1 MPQILLCCVLALLL
15 AALGLLLRS
24 LHRRFRP
31 SGGNETLKVL
41 LVCFFICGILLH
53 LPMYA
58 AAYAGEHLS
67 WMKALL
73 GAVHHTLR
81 MFVLDGELAP
91 IHEFAMTQPAVWSD
105 LYFGAAIV
113 VYLVSPLLTFS
124 VVLSFFK
131 NLSAMWRYAFRR
143 CTELYVFSEL
153 NEDSLYLAGSIKAAH
168 PKGLIVFTD
177 VYENESEEFGE
188 QMAAAH
194 RLGAACF
201 KTDIALLRLRRS
213 DRSRPVYFFLMGRD
227 KAENIHQAVLLTR
240 RWGTRS
246 NMHLYLFATGA
257 ESELLFQSADPRGMR
272 IRRVNEVRSLVQLLL
287 YQQGEKLFETAAPL
301 PEGRHQISALLLGL
315 GQYGTEMLKALAW
328 FGQMDGYDLRLTAVD
343 ARPNARE
350 LFTYRCPEL
359 MDRRHNGRCIPGEA
373 QYDIRIHAG
382 MRLESREFLELV
394 QTLPQLTYVFVALGS
409 DTRNIEAAVRLRE
422 LCQRRGLHPYIL
434 AVVQDPFKT
443 VALTSVTDY
452 RGTPYDL
459 HFLGARDMLYSESNI
474 LHSRLEAEAL
484 TRHLKWGD
492 EDVFWRYEFN
502 YRSSIASVI
511 HHRLKLRLGV
521 PGADK
526 PPAERTEEEKQLL
539 RVIEHR
545 RWNAYM
551 RTEGYCYSGSTD
563 PASRND
569 LGKLHNC
576 LVPFD
581 ELSEKE
587 KVKDDD

>member
-24 LHRRFRP
+24 LRRRSRP

-41 LVCFFICGILLH
+41 LVCFFTCGILLH

-67 WMKALL
+67 WLKALL

-81 MFVLDGELAP
+81 MFVLDGELDP
-91 IHEFAMTQPAVWSD
+91 IHEFAMSRPAVWSD

-131 NLSAMWRYAFRR
+131 NLSALWRYAFRR

-153 NEDSLYLAGSIKAAH
+153 NEDSLYLAGSIKEAH

-257 ESELLFQSADPRGMR
+257 ESIFGHFQPTSK
-272 IRRVNEVRSLVQLLL
+272 L
-287 YQQGEKLFETAAPL
+287 YHDNLSFHFQ
-301 PEGRHQISALLLGL
+301 
-315 GQYGTEMLKALAW
+315 
-328 FGQMDGYDLRLTAVD
+328 
-343 ARPNARE
+343 
-350 LFTYRCPEL
+350 
-359 MDRRHNGRCIPGEA
+359 
-373 QYDIRIHAG
+373 
-382 MRLESREFLELV
+382 
-394 QTLPQLTYVFVALGS
+394 
-409 DTRNIEAAVRLRE
+409 
-422 LCQRRGLHPYIL
+422 
-434 AVVQDPFKT
+434 KT
-443 VALTSVTDY
+443 
-452 RGTPYDL
+452 
-459 HFLGARDMLYSESNI
+459 
-474 LHSRLEAEAL
+474 
-484 TRHLKWGD
+484 
-492 EDVFWRYEFN
+492 
-502 YRSSIASVI
+502 
-511 HHRLKLRLGV
+511 
-521 PGADK
+521 
-526 PPAERTEEEKQLL
+526 
-539 RVIEHR
+539 
-545 RWNAYM
+545 
-551 RTEGYCYSGSTD
+551 
-563 PASRND
+563 SRN
-569 LGKLHNC
+569 LT
-576 LVPFD
+576 
-581 ELSEKE
+581 EL
-587 KVKDDD
+587 

>member
-24 LHRRFRP
+24 LHRRSRP
-31 SGGNETLKVL
+31 SGGNETLKVP

-67 WMKALL
+67 WLKALL

-81 MFVLDGELAP
+81 MFVLDGELDP

-201 KTDIALLRLRRS
+201 KADIALLRLRRS

-257 ESELLFQSADPRGMR
+257 ESELLFQSADPRVMR

-301 PEGRHQISALLLGL
+301 PEGRHQISALLLGC
-315 GQYGTEMLKALAW
+315 GCGVY
-328 FGQMDGYDLRLTAVD
+328 AVLS
-343 ARPNARE
+343 R
-350 LFTYRCPEL
+350 
-359 MDRRHNGRCIPGEA
+359 IPG
-373 QYDIRIHAG
+373 
-382 MRLESREFLELV
+382 V
-394 QTLPQLTYVFVALGS
+394 
-409 DTRNIEAAVRLRE
+409 
-422 LCQRRGLHPYIL
+422 
-434 AVVQDPFKT
+434 
-443 VALTSVTDY
+443 
-452 RGTPYDL
+452 
-459 HFLGARDMLYSESNI
+459 
-474 LHSRLEAEAL
+474 
-484 TRHLKWGD
+484 
-492 EDVFWRYEFN
+492 
-502 YRSSIASVI
+502 
-511 HHRLKLRLGV
+511 
-521 PGADK
+521 
-526 PPAERTEEEKQLL
+526 
-539 RVIEHR
+539 R
-545 RWNAYM
+545 RW
-551 RTEGYCYSGSTD
+551 
-563 PASRND
+563 
-569 LGKLHNC
+569 
-576 LVPFD
+576 LV
-581 ELSEKE
+581 
-587 KVKDDD
+587 

>member
-1 MPQILLCCVLALLL
+1 MSQILLCCVLALLL

-24 LHRRFRP
+24 LRRRSRP
-31 SGGNETLKVL
+31 SGGNETLKAL
-41 LVCFFICGILLH
+41 LVCFFTCGILLH

-67 WMKALL
+67 WLKALL

-81 MFVLDGELAP
+81 MFVLDGELDP
-91 IHEFAMTQPAVWSD
+91 IHEFAMSRPAVWSD

-131 NLSAMWRYAFRR
+131 NLSALWRYAFRR

-246 NMHLYLFATGA
+246 NMHLYLFATGT
-257 ESELLFQSADPRGMR
+257 ESELLFQSADPHGMR

-301 PEGRHQISALLLGL
+301 PEGRYQISALLLGL

-359 MDRRHNGRCIPGEA
+359 MDRRHNGQRIPGEA
-373 QYDIRIHAG
+373 
-382 MRLESREFLELV
+382 
-394 QTLPQLTYVFVALGS
+394 
-409 DTRNIEAAVRLRE
+409 
-422 LCQRRGLHPYIL
+422 
-434 AVVQDPFKT
+434 
-443 VALTSVTDY
+443 
-452 RGTPYDL
+452 
-459 HFLGARDMLYSESNI
+459 
-474 LHSRLEAEAL
+474 
-484 TRHLKWGD
+484 
-492 EDVFWRYEFN
+492 
-502 YRSSIASVI
+502 
-511 HHRLKLRLGV
+511 
-521 PGADK
+521 
-526 PPAERTEEEKQLL
+526 
-539 RVIEHR
+539 
-545 RWNAYM
+545 
-551 RTEGYCYSGSTD
+551 
-563 PASRND
+563 
-569 LGKLHNC
+569 
-576 LVPFD
+576 
-581 ELSEKE
+581 
-587 KVKDDD
+587 

>member
-24 LHRRFRP
+24 LHRRSRP

-41 LVCFFICGILLH
+41 LVCFFTCGILLH

-67 WMKALL
+67 WLKALL

-81 MFVLDGELAP
+81 MFVLDGELDP
-91 IHEFAMTQPAVWSD
+91 IHEFAMSRPAVWSD

-131 NLSAMWRYAFRR
+131 NLSALWRYAFRR

-153 NEDSLYLAGSIKAAH
+153 NEDSLYLAGSIKEAH

-201 KTDIALLRLRRS
+201 KADIALLRLRRS
-213 DRSRPVYFFLMGRD
+213 DRSRPVYFFLLGRD

-350 LFTYRCPEL
+350 MFTYRCPEL
-359 MDRRHNGRCIPGEA
+359 MDRRHNGQRIPGEA

-474 LHSRLEAEAL
+474 LHSRL
-484 TRHLKWGD
+484 
-492 EDVFWRYEFN
+492 
-502 YRSSIASVI
+502 
-511 HHRLKLRLGV
+511 
-521 PGADK
+521 
-526 PPAERTEEEKQLL
+526 
-539 RVIEHR
+539 
-545 RWNAYM
+545 
-551 RTEGYCYSGSTD
+551 
-563 PASRND
+563 
-569 LGKLHNC
+569 
-576 LVPFD
+576 
-581 ELSEKE
+581 
-587 KVKDDD
+587 

>member
-1 MPQILLCCVLALLL
+1 
-15 AALGLLLRS
+15 
-24 LHRRFRP
+24 
-31 SGGNETLKVL
+31 
-41 LVCFFICGILLH
+41 
-53 LPMYA
+53 
-58 AAYAGEHLS
+58 
-67 WMKALL
+67 
-73 GAVHHTLR
+73 
-81 MFVLDGELAP
+81 
-91 IHEFAMTQPAVWSD
+91 
-105 LYFGAAIV
+105 
-113 VYLVSPLLTFS
+113 
-124 VVLSFFK
+124 
-131 NLSAMWRYAFRR
+131 
-143 CTELYVFSEL
+143 
-153 NEDSLYLAGSIKAAH
+153 
-168 PKGLIVFTD
+168 
-177 VYENESEEFGE
+177 
-188 QMAAAH
+188 
-194 RLGAACF
+194 
-201 KTDIALLRLRRS
+201 
-213 DRSRPVYFFLMGRD
+213 
-227 KAENIHQAVLLTR
+227 
-240 RWGTRS
+240 
-246 NMHLYLFATGA
+246 MHLYLFATGA
-257 ESELLFQSADPRGMR
+257 ESELLFQSADPHGMR

-301 PEGRHQISALLLGL
+301 PEGRYQISALLLGL

-359 MDRRHNGRCIPGEA
+359 MDRQHNGRCIPGEA

-474 LHSRLEAEAL
+474 LHSQLEAEAL

-511 HHRLKLRLGV
+511 HHRLKLQLGV

-526 PPAERTEEEKQLL
+526 PPAERTEEEKKLL

-576 LVPFD
+576 RVPFD

>member
-24 LHRRFRP
+24 LRRRSRP
-31 SGGNETLKVL
+31 SGGNEALKVL
-41 LVCFFICGILLH
+41 LVCFFTCGILLH

-58 AAYAGEHLS
+58 AAYVGEHLS
-67 WMKALL
+67 WLKALL

-81 MFVLDGELAP
+81 MFVLDGELDP

-153 NEDSLYLAGSIKAAH
+153 NEDSLYLAGSIKEAH

-201 KTDIALLRLRRS
+201 KADIALLRLRRS
-213 DRSRPVYFFLMGRD
+213 DRSRPVYFFLLGRD

-257 ESELLFQSADPRGMR
+257 ESELLFQSADPHGMR

-343 ARPNARE
+343 ARPNA
-350 LFTYRCPEL
+350 
-359 MDRRHNGRCIPGEA
+359 
-373 QYDIRIHAG
+373 
-382 MRLESREFLELV
+382 
-394 QTLPQLTYVFVALGS
+394 
-409 DTRNIEAAVRLRE
+409 RE

-587 KVKDDD
+587 KAKDDD

>member
-24 LHRRFRP
+24 LHRRSRP

-41 LVCFFICGILLH
+41 LVCFFTCGILLH

-67 WMKALL
+67 WLKALL

-81 MFVLDGELAP
+81 MFVLDGELDP
-91 IHEFAMTQPAVWSD
+91 IHEFAMSRPAVWSD

-131 NLSAMWRYAFRR
+131 NLSALWRYAFRR

-153 NEDSLYLAGSIKAAH
+153 NEDSLYLAGSIKEAH

-201 KTDIALLRLRRS
+201 KADIALLRLRRS
-213 DRSRPVYFFLMGRD
+213 DRSRPVYFFLLGRD

-350 LFTYRCPEL
+350 MFT
-359 MDRRHNGRCIPGEA
+359 
-373 QYDIRIHAG
+373 
-382 MRLESREFLELV
+382 
-394 QTLPQLTYVFVALGS
+394 
-409 DTRNIEAAVRLRE
+409 
-422 LCQRRGLHPYIL
+422 
-434 AVVQDPFKT
+434 
-443 VALTSVTDY
+443 
-452 RGTPYDL
+452 
-459 HFLGARDMLYSESNI
+459 
-474 LHSRLEAEAL
+474 
-484 TRHLKWGD
+484 
-492 EDVFWRYEFN
+492 

-587 KVKDDD
+587 KAKDDD

>member
-24 LHRRFRP
+24 LHRRSRP

-41 LVCFFICGILLH
+41 LVCFFTCGILLH

-67 WMKALL
+67 WLKALL

-81 MFVLDGELAP
+81 MFVLDGELDP

-131 NLSAMWRYAFRR
+131 NLSALWRYAFRR

-168 PKGLIVFTD
+168 PKGLVVFTD

-359 MDRRHNGRCIPGEA
+359 MDRRHNGQRIPGEA

-409 DTRNIEAAVRLRE
+409 DTRNIEAVRLRE

-511 HHRLKLRLGV
+511 HHRLKLQLGV

-587 KVKDDD
+587 KAKDDD

>member
-24 LHRRFRP
+24 LHRRSRP

-67 WMKALL
+67 WLKALL

-81 MFVLDGELAP
+81 MFVLDGELDP

-201 KTDIALLRLRRS
+201 KADIALLRLRRS

-240 RWGTRS
+240 NQELKKRVEEQMHSTGVTQGNIFAMTATEVAYGQCDPWLDGMLDYLREAENLLRRELNARLPEAVLAPMNATYLGWLDLRAYGFTTAQLTERTHKAGVAFSEGTRFGGEAGEGFLRF
-246 NMHLYLFATGA
+246 NFACPHSQTLEA
-257 ESELLFQSADPRGMR
+257 VKRL
-272 IRRVNEVRSLVQLLL
+272 
-287 YQQGEKLFETAAPL
+287 EKA
-301 PEGRHQISALLLGL
+301 
-315 GQYGTEMLKALAW
+315 LKA
-328 FGQMDGYDLRLTAVD
+328 
-343 ARPNARE
+343 
-350 LFTYRCPEL
+350 
-359 MDRRHNGRCIPGEA
+359 
-373 QYDIRIHAG
+373 
-382 MRLESREFLELV
+382 
-394 QTLPQLTYVFVALGS
+394 
-409 DTRNIEAAVRLRE
+409 
-422 LCQRRGLHPYIL
+422 
-434 AVVQDPFKT
+434 
-443 VALTSVTDY
+443 
-452 RGTPYDL
+452 
-459 HFLGARDMLYSESNI
+459 
-474 LHSRLEAEAL
+474 
-484 TRHLKWGD
+484 
-492 EDVFWRYEFN
+492 
-502 YRSSIASVI
+502 
-511 HHRLKLRLGV
+511 
-521 PGADK
+521 
-526 PPAERTEEEKQLL
+526 
-539 RVIEHR
+539 
-545 RWNAYM
+545 
-551 RTEGYCYSGSTD
+551 
-563 PASRND
+563 
-569 LGKLHNC
+569 
-576 LVPFD
+576 
-581 ELSEKE
+581 
-587 KVKDDD
+587 